1 LNQDEQFKKHALLT
15 ITMASF
21 LTPFMGSAMNL
32 AIPSIGAQFN
42 ASALQLSWVL
52 TSFILAS
59 ATFLVPFGRF
69 ADIVG
74 RKKVFITGVTSF
86 ALFSLLCGLA
96 TSVEMLIF
104 FRVLQGIGS
113 AMVFGTTMAILTSV
127 FPPQERG
134 KILGIN
140 VATVYIG
147 LSLGPVLGG
156 ALNHNLGWQS
166 IFYLCVLISI
176 VVVVLSLAYLKGE
189 WMGAQG
195 ESYDLTGAV
204 LYCVGLVAFMYGISS
219 FTTSSWAGY
228 LLAGGLVV
236 LALFARHEL
245 KTTYPVL
252 NLKLFSGNVT
262 FTFSNLAALINYS
275 GSFAVTF
282 LISLYLQVVQGYNSQ
297 QAGFILL
304 AQPVL
309 MAVLSPFAGKFSD
322 RVQPRLVASW
332 GMALITFGLVLFV
345 FLTRQT
351 PIWFIM
357 INLALLG
364 TGFALFS
371 SPNSNAVMGS
381 VDKRYSGIAS
391 STLGT
396 MRLVGQTISMALA
409 TLIIGIYIGD
419 VEFNQADVQQL
430 LKSINTAFIV
440 FAITCFAGVFASLAR
455 GNIDNGSQSNN
466 QPGGRPQQS

>member
-1 LNQDEQFKKHALLT
+1 LNQEEQIKKHTLLT

-52 TSFILAS
+52 TSYILAS
-59 ATFLVPFGRF
+59 AAFLVPFGRL

-74 RKKVFITGVTSF
+74 RKKVFITGVISF
-86 ALFSLLCGLA
+86 SLFSLLCGLA

-113 AMVFGTTMAILTSV
+113 AMVFGTAMAILTSV

-140 VATVYIG
+140 VATVYTG

-166 IFYLCVLISI
+166 IFYFCVLISLA
-176 VVVVLSLAYLKGE
+176 VVVLSLACLKGE
-189 WMGAQG
+189 WLGAQG
-195 ESYDLTGAV
+195 ESYDLTGAI
-204 LYCVGLVAFMYGISS
+204 LYAVGLVTFMYGISS
-219 FTTSSWAGY
+219 FTTTSWAGY
-228 LLAGGLVV
+228 LLAGGLVI
-236 LALFARHEL
+236 LAVFIRHEL
-245 KTTYPVL
+245 KTAYPVL
-252 NLKLFSGNVT
+252 NLKMFSGNVT
-262 FTFSNLAALINYS
+262 LTFSNLAALINYS
-275 GSFAVTF
+275 ATFAVSF
-282 LISLYLQVVQGYNSQ
+282 LLSLYLQVVQGYNSQ

-304 AQPVL
+304 AQPLL
-309 MAVLSPFAGKFSD
+309 MAVLSPFAGKLSD
-322 RVQPRLVASW
+322 RVQPRVVASW
-332 GMALITFGLVLFV
+332 GMALSTLGLVIFV
-345 FLTRQT
+345 FLTEQT
-351 PIWFIM
+351 PVWFIL

-381 VDKRYSGIAS
+381 VEKRYLGIAS

-396 MRLVGQTISMALA
+396 MRLVGQAISMALA
-409 TLIIGIYIGD
+409 TLIIAMFIGN
-419 VEFNQADVQQL
+419 VEFNQADVHQL
-430 LKSINTAFIV
+430 TKSINTAFIV
-440 FAITCFAGVFASLAR
+440 FAITCIAGIFASLAR
-455 GNIDNGSQSNN
+455 GNVDTDSHSNN
-466 QPGGRPQQS
+466 QPGGKPQQG